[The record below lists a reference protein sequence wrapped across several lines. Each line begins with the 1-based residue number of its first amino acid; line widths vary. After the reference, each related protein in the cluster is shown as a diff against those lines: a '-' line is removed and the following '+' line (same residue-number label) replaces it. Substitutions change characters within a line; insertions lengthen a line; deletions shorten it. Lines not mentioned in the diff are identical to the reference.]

1 MTSPLTFSTRK
12 PLPLLADRYASAFY
26 DLASS
31 QNALAAAETDLRNLE
46 SILASSA
53 ELRTLLATPMIK
65 RDDLAKA
72 LAPLL
77 DMAKFNT
84 LTRNFLLVVVGNGRA
99 RDIPFILQ
107 AFFAH
112 AASARGE
119 VVAQVSSARP
129 LDEATK
135 KALQDALAAALSAH
149 GVKSVSCEVV
159 QDASL
164 IGGVRV
170 QVGSWMYD
178 GTVKGRLQE
187 LGQVLRG

>member
-12 PLPLLADRYASAFY
+12 PLPQLADRYACAFY
-26 DLASS
+26 DYAQS
-31 QNALAAAETDLRNLE
+31 QNALPVVESDLTTLQKM
-46 SILASSA
+46 LDDSA
-53 ELRTLLATPMIK
+53 ELRALLASPLI
-65 RDDLAKA
+65 RRNDLAKA
-72 LAPLL
+72 LSPLL
-77 DMAKFNT
+77 GAAK
-84 LTRNFLLVVVGNGRA
+84 LSGLSCAFLMVIINNGRA
-99 RDIPFILQ
+99 RDIPSVLQ

-112 AASARGE
+112 AAAMRGE
-119 VVAQVSSARP
+119 VVAQVAAARP
-129 LDEATK
+129 LDAAAQ
-135 KALQDALAAALSAH
+135 KALADALAAALSAH
-149 GVKSVSCEVV
+149 GVKSVTCDVV